1 MSNRK
6 FSVSS
11 RVLSAN
17 KTQNKIKFDIYNIP
31 NVLLVVSYN

>member
-6 FSVSS
+6 SSVSS

-17 KTQNKIKFDIYNIP
+17 KTQNKIKFDICNIP
-31 NVLLVVSYN
+31 NNVLLSG